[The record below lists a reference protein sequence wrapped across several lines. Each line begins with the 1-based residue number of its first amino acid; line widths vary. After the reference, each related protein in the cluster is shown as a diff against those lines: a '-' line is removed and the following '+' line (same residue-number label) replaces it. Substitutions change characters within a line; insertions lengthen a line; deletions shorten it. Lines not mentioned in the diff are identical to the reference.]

1 MQVKI
6 KLLFILLI
14 FFSCVSC
21 EFYDHR
27 STPPAHNITFLRFV
41 SPSGTNVL
49 DSLHILESD
58 GNIKMEKID
67 DDELISICGDRSSDG
82 NALELSKYLF
92 YATSQAGAE
101 FEKEETLLK
110 IEWTDFDIFDVEKQV
125 YTIALK
131 SKKVFGDDDT
141 HYLKWYVNVFG
152 RGEYDAYKCEID
164 GQNVSLANDL
174 LYNKTKYVDRHFVK
188 AIVNMP
194 CKLPTE

>member
-1 MQVKI
+1 MQVKLNFLF
-6 KLLFILLI
+6 LLLLLS
-14 FFSCVSC
+14 SCMAC
-21 EFYDHR
+21 NNTIED
-27 STPPAHNITFLRFV
+27 STPPAHNVTFLRFV

-67 DDELISICGDRSSDG
+67 DDELISICGDRSSDRK
-82 NALELSKYLF
+82 ALELSKYLF

-101 FEKEETLLK
+101 FKYEETLLK

-125 YTIALK
+125 YTIAMK

-188 AIVNMP
+188 AIVNVP

>member
-1 MQVKI
+1 MACNNTI
-6 KLLFILLI
+6 
-14 FFSCVSC
+14 
-21 EFYDHR
+21 ED
-27 STPPAHNITFLRFV
+27 STPPAHNITLLRFV

-82 NALELSKYLF
+82 NALDFSKFLF

-101 FEKEETLLK
+101 FDKEETLLK

-125 YTIALK
+125 YTIAMK

-164 GQNVSLANDL
+164 GQNVSLANDF

-188 AIVNMP
+188 AIVNVP